1 MILGPD
7 PKNPRLTTLIVQ
19 AEHRLPEAEGEPP
32 VEDSARYV
40 KTGLPR
46 WLALAGVVAGFAL
59 LIVPGIFAQ
68 RSYRRWQE
76 GSASEPRA
84 AWSVLALGLGVGVG
98 ALLWQRST
106 PVAAVAALVVT
117 VVGLSL
123 SAP

>member
-19 AEHRLPEAEGEPP
+19 AEHRLPEAESEPP
-32 VEDSARYV
+32 VEASARYV

-59 LIVPGIFAQ
+59 LIVPGIVAL
-68 RSYRRWQE
+68 RSYRRWQD

-84 AWSVLALGLGVGVG
+84 AWSVLALAIGVG
-98 ALLWQRST
+98 AGAFVWQRST
-106 PVAAVAALVVT
+106 PLAALVVLIIT
-117 VVGLSL
+117 AVGLSL
-123 SAP
+123 AAP